1 VPIRRE
7 TDIGASLKLS
17 EIPETLGTERFSY
30 PIETRISVNGKV
42 TDQKGKGQAAEIT
55 AFVND
60 FQGLI
65 TLNSNTEGDFEMQE
79 MEFYGPLRLGFVAA
93 DKKGRPLNIQLQEPL
108 KAPVVLPQVPYF
120 PKVTTLATPAK
131 IREPEVANQ
140 EAKKEKVQQKAIYG
154 NPDFIIEGE
163 RLTKTGS
170 STDLVNSLVGNIP
183 GAQVTLVGGTGQQTI
198 RLRGGAVSAL
208 GSMEPV
214 VMVDGVVLVRGG
226 MSTAADNIRTINA
239 FDIDRVEVVSRMAP
253 MLGDQGRNGVIAI
266 YLKDEMG
273 EGKDN
278 PLEGKGIVT
287 YTLEGFQV
295 PSDFIPR
302 SYGPDST
309 HSEKDDRQ
317 TLYWNPYLVTN
328 EKGELVL
335 SFFSNDLGG
344 PVIVEVRG
352 LTVAGDRI
360 QGTFR
365 LNKK

>member
-1 VPIRRE
+1 
-7 TDIGASLKLS
+7 
-17 EIPETLGTERFSY
+17 
-30 PIETRISVNGKV
+30 
-42 TDQKGKGQAAEIT
+42 
-55 AFVND
+55 
-60 FQGLI
+60 
-65 TLNSNTEGDFEMQE
+65 
-79 MEFYGPLRLGFVAA
+79 VA
-93 DKKGRPLNIQLQEPL
+93 
-108 KAPVVLPQVPYF
+108 
-120 PKVTTLATPAK
+120 
-131 IREPEVANQ
+131 EPEEANP

-154 NPDFIIEGE
+154 NPDFVIEGE
-163 RLTKTGS
+163 RLTKTGN

-214 VMVDGVVLVRGG
+214 VMVDGVVLVGGG
-226 MSTAADNIRTINA
+226 MATAADNIRTINP
-239 FDIDRVEVVSRMAP
+239 FDIDRVEVVSRMVP

-266 YLKDEMG
+266 YLKDEMDQDQ
-273 EGKDN
+273 EN

-295 PSDFIPR
+295 PSDFISR
-302 SYGPDST
+302 TYSPDSSQ
-309 HSEKDDRQ
+309 SERDDRQ
-317 TLYWNPYLVTN
+317 TLYWSPYLVTN
-328 EKGELVL
+328 EKGELAL

-352 LTVAGDRI
+352 LTVAGEPI